1 MTRRAFMLALGGTAA
16 SACAVRGRL
25 PGLTGSPLQ
34 RGLASWYGRGDGY
47 NGRRTA
53 NGERF
58 DKNKL
63 TAAHYDLPFGSRVRV
78 RHVKN
83 GRHVDVTINDRL
95 PLETVRS
102 GRIIDLS
109 YRAAEKLAMVDE
121 GVALVE
127 LHRL

>member
-1 MTRRAFMLALGGTAA
+1 
-16 SACAVRGRL
+16 
-25 PGLTGSPLQ
+25 
-34 RGLASWYGRGDGY
+34 
-47 NGRRTA
+47 
-53 NGERF
+53 
-58 DKNKL
+58 
-63 TAAHYDLPFGSRVRV
+63 
-78 RHVKN
+78 
-83 GRHVDVTINDRL
+83 VDVTINDRL

>member
-1 MTRRAFMLALGGTAA
+1 
-16 SACAVRGRL
+16 
-25 PGLTGSPLQ
+25 
-34 RGLASWYGRGDGY
+34 
-47 NGRRTA
+47 
-53 NGERF
+53 
-58 DKNKL
+58 
-63 TAAHYDLPFGSRVRV
+63 
-78 RHVKN
+78 VKS